1 MKYFGTSARSER
13 TYTSHFAFTSINN
26 LLDIDHVLPDVS
38 DWQREVKQGQALSQA
53 KKAEQ
58 VVEQGKEEASYFTE

>member
-1 MKYFGTSARSER
+1 M
-13 TYTSHFAFTSINN
+13 
-26 LLDIDHVLPDVS
+26 
-38 DWQREVKQGQALSQA
+38 KQGQALSQA